1 MTPRTLAP
9 YSEFLVNESLD
20 QVKALMPK
28 MGLDYKRMI
37 SLPPRGGAPADLE
50 EVIAHFYRILRDKNK
65 LGHMTLVVRMVNDMR
80 VIFEDAGE
88 PVDPGLIKE
97 RVSKVMDRYLKVL
110 DRKWISSLRLK
121 LERADIQTFLRM
133 EDGDFWTGMLAESL
147 SKAIRFREDFM
158 PWVMTWPHKPARDMV
173 IRDSY
178 YNLENLTCRIN
189 FERLATA
196 GDNFDRWVREE
207 NGNIR
212 EMERNLSKNLER
224 LKYLMTKFQLP
235 QNTKDRERFKE
246 KLPGVKTFLE
256 LLRALLTAEEP
267 EWNHA
272 YWSDLLGETEGVEV
286 LWDRGDRI
294 MVRVDK
300 FEAINKIAWFTTWCI
315 RKGESWDFYND
326 ARPWTQFVLYDFN
339 EDYSDPDAIL
349 GFTADPA
356 TGKLKACHN
365 RLDKAVKPPPFLA
378 QPGDGESVR
387 THLIGVDISM
397 RDAVSR
403 GDVSAVEWLLEG
415 GADLSADGFGP
426 LADAVSSGQEGV
438 VGAMVGHMVENGA
451 TVDPETFRELFLRAN
466 KLKPKELG
474 QEMLGHLKQL
484 RRR

>member
-1 MTPRTLAP
+1 MTPRTVAP

-20 QVKALMPK
+20 QVKSLMPK

-37 SLPPRGGAPADLE
+37 SLPPSVGEPADLE

-65 LGHMTLVVRMVNDMR
+65 LGHMTLVVRMVNDLR
-80 VIFEDAGE
+80 VNFEDLGE
-88 PVDPGLIKE
+88 PADPVLTFHTLSSIL
-97 RVSKVMDRYLKVL
+97 DRYLKVL
-110 DRKWISSLRLK
+110 DRKWISSLRHK

-133 EDGDFWTGMLAESL
+133 EDGAFWTSMLAQSL
-147 SKAIRFREDFM
+147 SKAIEFREDFM

-212 EMERNLSKNLER
+212 EMEMNLYNNLEVLR
-224 LKYLMTKFQLP
+224 FLRHKFRQP
-235 QNTKDRERFKE
+235 KNQKDRERFKE
-246 KLPGVKTFLE
+246 KLPGVKTFPE
-256 LLRALLTAEEP
+256 LVRALLTVEEP
-267 EWNHA
+267 DWNHA
-272 YWSDLLGETEGVEV
+272 YWSDLLGETDGVEV
-286 LWDRGDRI
+286 LWDQGDRI

-300 FEAINKIAWFTTWCI
+300 FEAINKIAWFTMWCI
-315 RKGESWDFYND
+315 RQGKSWVLYND
-326 ARPWTQFVLYDFN
+326 PKPWTQFVLYDFN
-339 EDYSDPDAIL
+339 KDYSDPDAIL

-356 TGKLKACHN
+356 TGKLRACHN

-378 QPGDGESVR
+378 QPGHGRSVR
-387 THLIGVDISM
+387 THLIGTDISM